1 MKREV
6 RLLEERVKPLSV
18 PQKPRKESKRVFGE
32 REGRREER
40 RKKE

>member
-18 PQKPRKESKRVFGE
+18 PQKPGKEKE
-32 REGRREER
+32 RMIEEA
-40 RKKE
+40 